1 MAPDKYYVFS
11 AREFFHVFLKA
22 SHRKFPLDEEQKL
35 EPLRMEH
42 IYLGE
47 DILNI
52 VCYIRFKHISALMI
66 LGIGLLLSSIS
77 FFQERCSCVSQVAF
91 KNMAIK

>member
-1 MAPDKYYVFS
+1 MGTDKTNTIFQKGIFS
-11 AREFFHVFLKA
+11 CFLKA
-22 SHRKFPLDEEQKL
+22 SRRKFPLDEEQKL

-42 IYLGE
+42 IYLGKN
-47 DILNI
+47 ILNI
-52 VCYIRFKHISALMI
+52 VCSISFKHISALMI